1 MQFFLNSKEIKN
13 VIALLKGY
21 IVNEKEDLLFT
32 TSEVIEFIYEYD
44 EVRILFEKGFI
55 KYCDV
60 DDDDSKDVGNA
71 YNILRNSQLNGNATK
86 VFMRKTV
93 ADIEGV
99 LKKMK
104 RKDEEIKKM
113 QNVIGSDSEDNS

>member
-1 MQFFLNSKEIKN
+1 MKRKICCS
-13 VIALLKGY
+13 LLRG
-21 IVNEKEDLLFT
+21 
-32 TSEVIEFIYEYD
+32 FIYEYE

-55 KYCDV
+55 KYIDV

-104 RKDEEIKKM
+104 RKEEEIKKM
-113 QNVIGSDSEDNS
+113 ENIILNDESSF